1 MARPRPEE
9 PPVTRA
15 TLRERLPMLEGGE
28 EACEW
33 PLVLMMGGMCWLEG
47 DLAAETVRFE
57 ASESQIGRDAGV
69 NYMGSSIGRTWR
81 RTRTQS
87 GVEDMERR
95 DQNQEDKA

>member
-1 MARPRPEE
+1 
-9 PPVTRA
+9 
-15 TLRERLPMLEGGE
+15 MLEGGE

-69 NYMGSSIGRTWR
+69 KYMGSRYREDLW

-87 GVEDMERR
+87 GVEDMGRR
-95 DQNQEDKA
+95 IRIGKIRHSSSDE

>member
-1 MARPRPEE
+1 
-9 PPVTRA
+9 
-15 TLRERLPMLEGGE
+15 MLEGGE

-57 ASESQIGRDAGV
+57 ASESQISREAGV
-69 NYMGSSIGRTWR
+69 KCMGSRYREDLEEDSNAEWSR
-81 RTRTQS
+81 RH
-87 GVEDMERR
+87 GKK

>member
-1 MARPRPEE
+1 M
-9 PPVTRA
+9 RA

-69 NYMGSSIGRTWR
+69 KYMGSRYREDLEEDSNAKRSR
-81 RTRTQS
+81 RH
-87 GVEDMERR
+87 GKK